1 MTVLDQT
8 FGEDYNNQY
17 GYIGDPFSQKNDADE
32 NYIYQINFYLFI
44 YTLWIKSYNQ
54 YFYES

>member
-1 MTVLDQT
+1 MYEDDSFV
-8 FGEDYNNQY
+8 GDYNNQY

-44 YTLWIKSYNQ
+44 YTL
-54 YFYES
+54 